1 MIVFLCD
8 DIEDNVDPEHD
19 SALFVVACDAQEAAK
34 LWRAYYGRGELPCRV
49 TTVPTLLLS
58 HQCQMTPGFVVEWD
72 KITQVVA

>member
-19 SALFVVACDAQEAAK
+19 SALFVVASDAAEAAK
-34 LWRAYYGRGELPCRV
+34 LWRAHYERGELPCRV
-49 TTVPTLLLS
+49 TTVPTLS
-58 HQCQMTPGFVVEWD
+58 IKHQSQMTPGFVVEWD